1 MIDFGE
7 QLTGLDGKGL
17 IEKVNG
23 HEVELTLGQVAVNAL
38 LMMLPEEHA
47 LPAGDKVRRFVI
59 ATKAHEGQAELTAE
73 EIAIVKAC
81 IGRAYGPLVVARAWQ
96 LLDPASVR

>member
-17 IEKVNG
+17 VEKANG
-23 HEVELTLGQVAVNAL
+23 HEVELTLSLVAINAL
-38 LMMLPEEHA
+38 LAMLPEEHA
-47 LPAGDKVRRFVI
+47 LPATDKVRRFVI
-59 ATKAHEGQAELTAE
+59 ATKAVGQAELTAE